1 MTPLRLTLRQVS
13 LANRYFGYIATIILT
28 DYFKADLVKQIY
40 TTRLD
45 QQMKIMIG
53 KQLDD

>member
-1 MTPLRLTLRQVS
+1 LTLRQVS

-40 TTRLD
+40 TRLD